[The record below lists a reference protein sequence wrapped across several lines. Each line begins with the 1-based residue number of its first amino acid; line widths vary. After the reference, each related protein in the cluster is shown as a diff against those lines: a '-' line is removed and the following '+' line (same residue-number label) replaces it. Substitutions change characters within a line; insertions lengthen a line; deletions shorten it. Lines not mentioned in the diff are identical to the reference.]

1 VYVAF
6 IPLHGFWLEF
16 SNSNKIS
23 KVKKKF
29 QNPSQTFSSS
39 LSFPAQLSS
48 TSLSTQR
55 AAHLP
60 FLSPP
65 PAHSTSPSLF
75 FF

>member
-6 IPLHGFWLEF
+6 IPLHGFLLEF

-39 LSFPAQLSS
+39 LSFPAQLTS
-48 TSLSTQR
+48 TS
-55 AAHLP
+55 
-60 FLSPP
+60 LSPP